1 MKRFLGLLK
10 REWQLQ
16 YKWIFV
22 ACVFSIIVTVGIPYL
37 VNKYI
42 DASIDQN
49 NVTFIMATIL
59 SIFTF
64 LIVSVQFVKNLN
76 RELRHADIWL
86 HSTAPFYELIGAKLI
101 FSLFSNL
108 ILVLL
113 TTVVM
118 VVAVSIEG
126 KMTIVQDIKFMF
138 VVNYLST
145 SMLVSALSLTLL
157 LNTCY
162 LYLKKWLGRFAMI
175 VVMLLLFLI
184 SYGTHKITNYGL
196 YSDFF
201 LNGPKTNGWINRFMD
216 PIIQVFHSDFF
227 IEDLYLREDILSWL
241 VTLII
246 MIFSIKW
253 CEKVV
258 KE

>member
-16 YKWIFV
+16 YKWILTTCILGIV
-22 ACVFSIIVTVGIPYL
+22 VTVGIPYL

-42 DASIDQN
+42 DASINQN
-49 NVTFIMATIL
+49 NVIFIMASIL

-64 LIVSVQFVKNLN
+64 LIVSIQFVKNLN

-86 HSTAPFYELIGAKLI
+86 HSTGPFYELIGVKLI

-118 VVAVSIEG
+118 VVVVSIEN
-126 KMTIVQDIKFMF
+126 KLTFEQDIKFMF

-145 SMLVSALSLTLL
+145 SMLVSTLSLALL

-175 VVMLLLFLI
+175 VVLLLLFLI
-184 SYGTHKITNYGL
+184 TYGFN
-196 YSDFF
+196 
-201 LNGPKTNGWINRFMD
+201 
-216 PIIQVFHSDFF
+216 
-227 IEDLYLREDILSWL
+227 
-241 VTLII
+241 
-246 MIFSIKW
+246 
-253 CEKVV
+253 
-258 KE
+258 